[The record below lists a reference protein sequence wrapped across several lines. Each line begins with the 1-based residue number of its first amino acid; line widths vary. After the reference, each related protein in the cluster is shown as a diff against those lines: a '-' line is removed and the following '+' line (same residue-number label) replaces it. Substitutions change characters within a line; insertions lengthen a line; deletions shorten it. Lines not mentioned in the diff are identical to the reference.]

1 MRKCLYV
8 CVLAALASCSSN
20 EEYQQ
25 KGDVFYKPGQSTCTQ
40 TNKNHWLMDLVA
52 SNSKDSVYL
61 NTITLKRKIEVH
73 KLQLDTSSA
82 LYAILENTCSED
94 SITLKL
100 PAKSFYAGLN
110 GQVPAHLADDEQIT
124 VDVYMRSKLT
134 DMEHIS
140 HKTLFERRAMAS
152 FVQAN
157 RWNSTQDS
165 TTRIY
170 YELLKTKENTSKNYN
185 RAKVKYTISGLNNK
199 VIAIGDANSPL
210 VYDVKDKGVLKGIQ
224 FLMSKIGGGES
235 IRGVIPSSQAFGQDG
250 NQRIPGFTPLLIE
263 LEVLEVLE

>member
-1 MRKCLYV
+1 MRKWLYI
-8 CVLAALASCSSN
+8 CALAALASCSS
-20 EEYQQ
+20 EEEFQQ
-25 KGDVFYKPGQSTCTQ
+25 KGDIFYIPGKSTCTQ

-52 SNSKDSVYL
+52 RNSNDSVYL
-61 NTITLKRKIEVH
+61 NTITLNRKIEVH

-82 LYAILENTCSED
+82 LYDILENTCSED

-100 PAKSFYAGLN
+100 PAKAFYNGLN
-110 GQVPAHLADDEQIT
+110 GQVPAYLADDEQIT
-124 VDVYMRSKLT
+124 VNLYMRSKLT

-165 TTRIY
+165 STHIY
-170 YELLKTKENTSKNYN
+170 FELLKTKEGASKNYN
-185 RAKVKYTISGLNNK
+185 KAKVKYTISGLNNK
-199 VIAIGDANSPL
+199 VIANGDKNSPL
-210 VYDVKDKGVLKGIQ
+210 VYDVNDKGVLKGIQ
-224 FLMSKIGGGES
+224 FLMSKIGAGES
-235 IRGVIPSSQAFGQDG
+235 IRGIIPSSQAFGQDG